1 MSGRRS
7 ISLGRGTSTSACCT
21 LLATLPG
28 LPMFGHGQIEGYTER
43 YGMEFKQAGWTSGRM
58 RAWSRGTCMILLRC

>member
-7 ISLGRGTSTSACCT
+7 TSLGRGISTLACAT

-43 YGMEFKQAGWTSGRM
+43 YGMEFKQARM
-58 RAWSRGTCMILLRC
+58 DEMAE